1 MNSGEISE
9 DDPKSLHLIFQAV
22 SLSIQL
28 SQSNDIIDPQL
39 NLINPLLEREQEML
53 QSLVKLSVNTPY
65 TKESLKRYLQ
75 SNGLYV
81 LAVCFNPGM
90 LHYNTTILDVGKY
103 LFNIFNI
110 YFLDSVQS

>member
-9 DDPKSLHLIFQAV
+9 DDPKSLHLVFQAV
-22 SLSIQL
+22 SLSIQI

-53 QSLVKLSVNTPY
+53 QSLVKLSINTPY
-65 TKESLKRYLQ
+65 TKENTKRYLQ

-81 LAVCFNPGM
+81 LAVCFYPGM

-103 LFNIFNI
+103 LFVL
-110 YFLDSVQS
+110 YF